1 MKILKIYLKRFIVS
15 NGIIS
20 KRIQELGKMKMGE
33 MTANEYSEYNY
44 LLKKYQKNEKRR
56 YRFN

>member
-44 LLKKYQKNEKRR
+44 LLKKY
-56 YRFN
+56 